1 MPDKK
6 LISIIVPVFN
16 VKDTLENCLDS
27 LMNQGLDDGSYEV
40 ILINDGSTDGSEE
53 LCHSLSVIYPC
64 VRVFSQ
70 ENKGL
75 SEARNSGIR
84 VANGE
89 YLCFV
94 DADDC
99 LTPSGL
105 SSLVPL
111 CNGEIDVIRYWIE
124 LVLSRSEPSSD
135 LGDGRILFTGK
146 GKEYLRENGLE
157 TFCVNCLYRKSF
169 LDHNY
174 LRFKPGIIGEDF
186 LFMFNVMM
194 ANPQIVSVA
203 RRIYRY
209 FIKPDSLSTIRTAEH
224 SRRWVNDMKD
234 TMTGI
239 RIRLSDYRDS
249 DPVLF
254 SRCHGSLDGK
264 TVALFSRVL
273 SSDYTIGEF
282 RSFLDSCHEIGI
294 LPFQTRPSGL
304 KNRLLRLAVKMLDA
318 LPFLY
323 PLAGR
328 FYTNVFI
335 PFVYP
340 KIDRNK

>member
-16 VKDTLENCLDS
+16 AKSTLEICLDS
-27 LMNQGLDDGSYEV
+27 LMNQGLEDRSYEV
-40 ILINDGSTDGSEE
+40 ILINDGSTDGSGE
-53 LCHSLSVIYPC
+53 LCRSLSAIYPC

-84 VANGE
+84 VASGA

-105 SSLVPL
+105 SSLVSL
-111 CNGEIDVIRYWIE
+111 CNEEIDVIRYWNE

-135 LGDGRILFTGK
+135 LGDGSILFTGE
-146 GKEYLRENGLE
+146 GKEYLRKNGLE
-157 TFCVNCLYRKSF
+157 TFCVNCLYRKAF
-169 LDHNY
+169 LDHNH
-174 LRFKPGIIGEDF
+174 LRFKPEIIGEDF
-186 LFMFNVMM
+186 LFMFDVMM
-194 ANPQIVSVA
+194 TNPQIVSVA

-209 FIKPDSLSTIRTAEH
+209 YIRPDSLSTIRTADH

-234 TMTGI
+234 TMTEI
-239 RIRLSDYRDS
+239 SIRLTDYRDS

-254 SRCHGSLDGK
+254 SRCRGSLDGK

-294 LPFQTRPSGL
+294 LPFQSRPSGL
-304 KNRLLRLAVKMLDA
+304 KNRLLRLSVKILDA

-323 PLAGR
+323 PVAGR
-328 FYTNVFI
+328 FYTKVFI

-340 KIDRNK
+340 RIDRNK